1 MRLTRLLATAEKLT
15 PPWAAELGRAGRAP
29 RRKKPP
35 AAAAAAAPI
44 PEEDWQIF
52 RGDTVQILS
61 GREAG
66 KQGQVIQ
73 VDKERQSVLLDR
85 LNMGHYYADTKEG
98 RAMFAR
104 EKPLAL
110 KVVGLVDPTDRL
122 PTEVVWR
129 YTEQGERVRV
139 SLRTGRIIP
148 KPIEQR
154 EDGII
159 PELWVDGPKDTS
171 TKDALEKTYTPSLK
185 TFQEEIMERMGIVET
200 RRHRKS
206 YWY

>member
-1 MRLTRLLATAEKLT
+1 MRLTRLLAMAEKLT
-15 PPWAAELGRAGRAP
+15 PPWAPEFGRAGQAA
-29 RRKKPP
+29 RRKKP
-35 AAAAAAAPI
+35 ALAPI
-44 PEEDWQIF
+44 PEEDWQVF
-52 RGDTVQILS
+52 KGDTVQILS

-73 VDKERQSVLLDR
+73 VDKEQQSVLLDR
-85 LNMGHYYADTKEG
+85 LNMGYYYADTAVG

-104 EKPLAL
+104 EKPLPL
-110 KVVGLVDPTDRL
+110 KEVGLVDPTDRL
-122 PTEVVWR
+122 PTEVAWR

-139 SLRTGRIIP
+139 SVRTGRIIP

-171 TKDALEKTYTPSLK
+171 TKDALEKTYTPALK
-185 TFQEEIMERMGIVET
+185 TFQEEIMERMGIVEK